1 MPWPR
6 RKRFRLNMM
15 VLLHIGGTDPA
26 IGPAPAPVVQRQDDG
41 LQNRQWRFDSSP
53 ACVFPVRGRA
63 TPSAAPSHRTAG
75 RAGPVR
81 PRIGSLPFA
90 FVAQRIGRPPPERE
104 ATGSNPV
111 EGTRVRAVTRPVP
124 RGRVTR
130 THGPAPTRPGGVNGQ
145 HSGLPCRRS
154 GFESRPGLAWLRCFS
169 QQSLTWSRLVSRD
182 VKVSDDVHVFP
193 VHAGLIHSSSATTTQ
208 STTAVRAVRRGRR
221 HMKTASDTR
230 PAAVSGQLVDWPSG
244 LRHRP
249 AKAVD
254 GNSVSRVRI
263 PHQPPDP
270 AADTMVRARRGVK
283 NGRVRANVWQVSITV
298 ARTANAR

>member
-63 TPSAAPSHRTAG
+63 PPSAAPSHRTAG
-75 RAGPVR
+75 RTGPVR

-111 EGTRVRAVTRPVP
+111 EGTRVRAVTRLIP

-130 THGPAPTRPGGVNGQ
+130 THGPAP
-145 HSGLPCRRS
+145 
-154 GFESRPGLAWLRCFS
+154 
-169 QQSLTWSRLVSRD
+169 
-182 VKVSDDVHVFP
+182 
-193 VHAGLIHSSSATTTQ
+193 HSSRCCQRSAF
-208 STTAVRAVRRGRR
+208 
-221 HMKTASDTR
+221 R
-230 PAAVSGQLVDWPSG
+230 PPM
-244 LRHRP
+244 P
-249 AKAVD
+249 AE
-254 GNSVSRVRI
+254 RVRI
-263 PHQPPDP
+263 PSGAQGSTSSAVNGVEWHPGPSRGSRDAVMESGGTDIMARSHGRRRRVTPSP
-270 AADTMVRARRGVK
+270 AREGRRPIG
-283 NGRVRANVWQVSITV
+283 
-298 ARTANAR
+298 

>member
-1 MPWPR
+1 
-6 RKRFRLNMM
+6 MM
-15 VLLHIGGTDPA
+15 VLPHIGGTDPA

-75 RAGPVR
+75 RTGPVR

-130 THGPAPTRPGGVNGQ
+130 THGPAPTCPGVVNGQ

-154 GFESRPGLAWLRCFS
+154 GFESRPGLEAASARHLRFSVDAVPNGGVPKRQRGSAVTRVLRLRRFESCRHHAVHDCRPRRPAW
-169 QQSLTWSRLVSRD
+169 
-182 VKVSDDVHVFP
+182 
-193 VHAGLIHSSSATTTQ
+193 TTTQ
-208 STTAVRAVRRGRR
+208 DDSVGYPTGRR
-221 HMKTASDTR
+221 KR
-230 PAAVSGQLVDWPSG
+230 PTG
-244 LRHRP
+244 
-249 AKAVD
+249 
-254 GNSVSRVRI
+254 
-263 PHQPPDP
+263 
-270 AADTMVRARRGVK
+270 
-283 NGRVRANVWQVSITV
+283 
-298 ARTANAR
+298 